1 MWVKKFFDLSTPSP
15 ISSFGGT
22 WWWTNSTIPPKNP
35 PPYGTHVLLGNR
47 QSYHYLVRHLLGFWW
62 WFLKSRKFFFRIEP
76 FLMDIIFYKIV
87 DIGAKID
94 GDSIYFRFPLLLLPR
109 PPPTNNKYH
118 SVWQLGASPAKILA
132 TIDLFWI
139 GSKKCPLT
147 FFLHK

>member
-1 MWVKKFFDLSTPSP
+1 
-15 ISSFGGT
+15 
-22 WWWTNSTIPPKNP
+22 
-35 PPYGTHVLLGNR
+35 
-47 QSYHYLVRHLLGFWW
+47 
-62 WFLKSRKFFFRIEP
+62 
-76 FLMDIIFYKIV
+76 MDIIFYKIV

-109 PPPTNNKYH
+109 PPPPTNNKYH

-147 FFLHK
+147 FFFAHVSKFYFNFSQLYAPTLILYKLNDTFFPLQIYVWNFWFTSDFPANFSKAAIIKASIKQYFVVVVGSCRKKLATIRTI